1 MDYDGNMIDENGKS
15 RSINYSYNFELL
27 LFSDIEWRVSSGID
41 VADYVWGDDFYNWVD
56 EETGGN

>member
-1 MDYDGNMIDENGKS
+1 MIDENGKS